1 MSKETK
7 HRKDQRKKP
16 LLTLKERREKKQQK
30 RQHKQEHFIGGIE
43 GSNVIE

>member
-16 LLTLKERREKKQQK
+16 LLTLKERREKKHAK
-30 RQHKQEHFIGGIE
+30 RLHKEEHIITPME
-43 GSNVIE
+43 NI